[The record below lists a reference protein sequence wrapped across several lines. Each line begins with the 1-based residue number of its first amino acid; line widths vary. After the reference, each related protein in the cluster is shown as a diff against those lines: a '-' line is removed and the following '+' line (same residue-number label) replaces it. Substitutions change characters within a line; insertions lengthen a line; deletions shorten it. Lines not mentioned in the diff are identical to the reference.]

1 MIKYCALHNMQTTEK
16 GMVIIMNNFKEISPE
31 QFRKNPFQLIGK
43 EWMLVTAGDKYKV
56 NTMTASWGGLG
67 VMYGKNVAYT
77 VIRPQRYTKEFVDKE
92 ETYSLS
98 FLDKNYKKIM
108 SYLGSVSGRSE
119 DKITKS
125 GLTIDWSDETPY
137 FNEADHVLICK
148 KLFKQTLDGAS
159 LLNPKLDS
167 TWYTNK
173 DYHILYISEII
184 KVLKVTK

>member
-1 MIKYCALHNMQTTEK
+1 
-16 GMVIIMNNFKEISPE
+16 MVIIMNNFKEISPD

-43 EWMLVTAGDKYKV
+43 EWMLITAGDKYKT

-92 ETYSLS
+92 ETFSLS
-98 FLDKNYKKIM
+98 FLDKKYKKMM

-148 KLFKQTLDGAS
+148 KLFKQTLDGGS

-173 DYHILYISEII
+173 DYHTLYISEII